1 MKIMYFHGFGSS
13 HASGTVEILRRELA
27 NDEIVA
33 PDIPVDPVEALPYL
47 TALCQTENPDLIV
60 GTSMGGMYAQQMRA
74 YRRVL
79 VNPAFTM
86 STMSKGLKTGEHK
99 FFNGRYDGAKTFKIT
114 RDIIQ
119 HQKQAFELAPGDS
132 LPYKA
137 TLTGTI
143 ISIDTE
149 YSEQFKNIT
158 AEQKATCWCLV
169 GLHDD
174 VVTNAEALFKKNYL
188 ADHLMRFDGEHQLN
202 EKVIKK
208 VLIPLIEQLR

>member
-86 STMSKGLKTGEHK
+86 STICH
-99 FFNGRYDGAKTFKIT
+99 Y
-114 RDIIQ
+114 
-119 HQKQAFELAPGDS
+119 
-132 LPYKA
+132 
-137 TLTGTI
+137 
-143 ISIDTE
+143 
-149 YSEQFKNIT
+149 
-158 AEQKATCWCLV
+158 
-169 GLHDD
+169 
-174 VVTNAEALFKKNYL
+174 
-188 ADHLMRFDGEHQLN
+188 
-202 EKVIKK
+202 
-208 VLIPLIEQLR
+208 